1 VFGKRVLRRILA
13 LEGEGM
19 TGGWRNLCDKEV
31 HYMYCCY
38 SEIKQ
43 LVTVMG

>member
-1 VFGKRVLRRILA
+1 MLA
-13 LEGEGM
+13 LEGEEM

-31 HYMYCCY
+31 RDMYCY
-38 SEIKQ
+38 YLDDEIKR